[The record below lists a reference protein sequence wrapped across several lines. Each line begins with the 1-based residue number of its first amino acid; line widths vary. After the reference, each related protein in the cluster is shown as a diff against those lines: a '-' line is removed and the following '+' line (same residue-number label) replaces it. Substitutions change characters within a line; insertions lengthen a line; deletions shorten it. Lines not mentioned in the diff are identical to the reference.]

1 MLKKLTT
8 TSYEIYEVEQREP
21 TDDNYLAVKIWKDR
35 QKLRRWLIGLMN
47 DREVILTWRDSG
59 QEVTAVATRKLGKY
73 DIAPVL
79 PSDDDMPKIKD
90 IVNREE
96 VEEIRHVAFYSM
108 PDKQIIAV
116 YLDDISHFIVSN
128 EGLQE
133 LTDKLVAEEPV
144 ISV

>member
-8 TSYEIYEVEQREP
+8 TSYEIYEVEQRES

-96 VEEIRHVAFYSM
+96 VEEIRHIAFYSM

-128 EGLQE
+128 EGLKE
-133 LTDKLVAEEPV
+133 LTNKLVAAEPLITV
-144 ISV
+144 